1 MTLQVLQ
8 FAQYMVVDQCGSK
21 VNQLL
26 TWLAY
31 CHVSLQPIVFNEFVW
46 GEQQQQ
52 QRQEEV
58 CNAQQQQQ
66 QQRSW
71 AGGAKAPAC

>member
-1 MTLQVLQ
+1 
-8 FAQYMVVDQCGSK
+8 MVVDRCDSK

-46 GEQQQQ
+46 GEQHQHTAKQQ
-52 QRQEEV
+52 
-58 CNAQQQQQ
+58 
-66 QQRSW
+66 
-71 AGGAKAPAC
+71 

>member
-1 MTLQVLQ
+1 VLLQVLQ
-8 FAQYMVVDQCGSK
+8 FAQYMVVDRCDSK

-46 GEQQQQ
+46 GKQQHS
-52 QRQEEV
+52 RQLR
-58 CNAQQQQQ
+58 QQQQQ
-66 QQRSW
+66 QHW
-71 AGGAKAPAC
+71 FAGHAVPCMVRFMVL

>member
-1 MTLQVLQ
+1 MLPALSLQVLQ
-8 FAQYMVVDQCGSK
+8 FAQYMVVDQCDSK

-52 QRQEEV
+52 QQ
-58 CNAQQQQQ
+58 
-66 QQRSW
+66 
-71 AGGAKAPAC
+71 